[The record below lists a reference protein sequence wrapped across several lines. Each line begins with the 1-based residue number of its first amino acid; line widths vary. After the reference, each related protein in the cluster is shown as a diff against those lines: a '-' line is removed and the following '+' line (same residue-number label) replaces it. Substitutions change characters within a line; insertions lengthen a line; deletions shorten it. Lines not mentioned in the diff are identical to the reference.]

1 MLVEGLVDDVRH
13 HDLYKIFDYEK
24 YDKDW
29 VRDDRRRVVD
39 DRLVSLKKKSAIERG
54 IALSFRRL
62 TRERE
67 REKRSHIR
75 QYVEENEEKKENG
88 VFSFTYL
95 RNI

>member
-1 MLVEGLVDDVRH
+1 MSVEGLVDDVRH

-75 QYVEENEEKKENG
+75 
-88 VFSFTYL
+88 
-95 RNI
+95 